1 MTEKVVVFHAG
12 KEEYA
17 IPIPYV
23 ISIEKIEAMNP
34 VPHLPVYMVG
44 ITKARG
50 TLIPVLDLSA
60 ILYGSPLQIDK
71 DARMIVIHTD
81 ELAFGLLVKEA
92 KEIIEIPHDAQNQLG
107 LVAYEKTKYF
117 SSIAQLTDRLIT
129 MIDPVVMLDSLE
141 GIKEVK
147 DYLNEQKQEA

>member
-1 MTEKVVVFHAG
+1 MK
-12 KEEYA
+12 
-17 IPIPYV
+17 
-23 ISIEKIEAMNP
+23 
-34 VPHLPVYMVG
+34 
-44 ITKARG
+44 
-50 TLIPVLDLSA
+50 
-60 ILYGSPLQIDK
+60 
-71 DARMIVIHTD
+71 
-81 ELAFGLLVKEA
+81 
-92 KEIIEIPHDAQNQLG
+92 QLG